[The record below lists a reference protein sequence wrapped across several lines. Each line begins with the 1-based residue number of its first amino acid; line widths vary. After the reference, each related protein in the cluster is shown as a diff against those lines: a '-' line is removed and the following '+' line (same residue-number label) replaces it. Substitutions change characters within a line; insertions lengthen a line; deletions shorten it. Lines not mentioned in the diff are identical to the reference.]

1 MMTNRQVMQQAL
13 VTLENVNPSLV
24 CEMAHHVKK
33 DQHGVGQK
41 CPLEI
46 MHLETITAIKAAL
59 AQPPQPV
66 QEPVGEVTEVSDNG
80 FKCEFNWRLAVGTK
94 LYIAPPLLEQEPV
107 ACRFCHSK
115 KGCWTWQCY
124 NCGEIDDVQKP
135 ASPAAQPAPAPM
147 SQPNRLIAYAAASKL
162 QELGYEWVNDAWQQ
176 ALAAPAPQRP
186 WVGLTDEEIAQ
197 GNKESWVT
205 EEAWQSAVWWAEA
218 KLKEKNNG

>member
-24 CEMAHHVKK
+24 CEMAHHPKK
-33 DQHGVGQK
+33 DQHGIGQK

-46 MHLETITAIKAAL
+46 RHLETIAAIKEVL
-59 AQPPQPV
+59 AQQPLPV